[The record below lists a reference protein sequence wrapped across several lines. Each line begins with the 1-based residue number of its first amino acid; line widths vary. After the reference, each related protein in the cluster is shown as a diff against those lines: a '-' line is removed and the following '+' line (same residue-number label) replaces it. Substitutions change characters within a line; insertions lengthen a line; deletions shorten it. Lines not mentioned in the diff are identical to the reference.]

1 VRGVVSIGRRVLIAA
16 FAAAILLAAAWSAIR
31 PSNDRDW
38 IAEQAFLPRAE
49 FDGDFATITNVRAFD
64 HCPSGGVPVKKWE
77 TRSVDLSEIESV
89 WLALSLFEQNWRG
102 PAHSFISF
110 GFADSTFLAVSVEAR
125 KEKGEIYSPGRG
137 MAKRFELVYVVA
149 DEEDVLKLRAVC
161 RNDRVFLYP
170 LKVDPE
176 KGRELL
182 VEILKSAN
190 ELADNPKFYNTVWN
204 NCTTVIIDRANA
216 VASKRIPGGLHSFL
230 PGYSDKVLHS
240 LGLIEDG
247 GSLDEIRERYYVN
260 ETARRYAD
268 HPRFSVMVRR

>member
-1 VRGVVSIGRRVLIAA
+1 MRVKTSIGRLILIAA
-16 FAAAILLAAAWSAIR
+16 LAAAILFAVAWSAIR
-31 PSNDRDW
+31 PSNERDW
-38 IAEQAFLPRAE
+38 IAEHAFLPRTQ

-64 HCPSGGVPVKKWE
+64 HCPSGGPPVRLWE
-77 TRSVDLSEIESV
+77 TRTVDLSRIESV
-89 WLALSLFEQNWRG
+89 WLALSLFEQSWRG

-125 KEKGEIYSPGRG
+125 KEKDEIYSIGRG
-137 MAKRFELVYVVA
+137 MTKRFELVYVVA

-161 RNDRVFLYP
+161 REDRVFLYP

-182 VEILKSAN
+182 VEMLKGAN
-190 ELADNPKFYNTVWN
+190 ELAANPDFYNTVWN

-230 PGYSDKVLHS
+230 PGYSDKILHS
-240 LGLIEDG
+240 LGLIEG
-247 GSLDEIRERYYVN
+247 GESLDEIRERYHVN
-260 ETARRYAD
+260 DVARRYAD